1 MKRMTMVVA
10 LVSIALMCG
19 GCVGRALKEVWGA
32 GAGPAGSFAETKAPP
47 GKISTYQNIEV
58 GPIND
63 RFGRTPGQLLATI
76 SGKITERLRRENLP
90 TGAGG
95 KTLVIRGVVIY
106 YERAGAMGQL
116 FGPFE
121 EVVTEMEMVDKA
133 SGRVIAT
140 ANCIGRSKTTAN
152 QGVDNKA
159 KGLAKGIVK
168 WIAKHYPEEDR
179 PGGD

>member
-19 GCVGRALKEVWGA
+19 GCLSRAIKESVGAA
-32 GAGPAGSFAETKAPP
+32 TGPKGFFAETKAPP
-47 GKISTYQNIEV
+47 SKISSYQNIEV

-76 SGKITERLRRENLP
+76 SGAITEKLREEKLP

-106 YERAGAMGQL
+106 YEKSGAAGQL

-133 SGRVIAT
+133 SGQVIAT
-140 ANCIGRSKTTAN
+140 ANCIGRSTTSVN
-152 QGVDNKA
+152 KGVDDKT

-168 WIAKHYPEEDR
+168 WVAKHYPKDDR
-179 PGGD
+179 PGAD